1 MIIIDHQLF
10 DSYLVSIYIKISNMK
25 ITHLFL
31 LHRNISIQYTLQTFN
46 VSLNVW
52 NHSHEILKI
61 MITHDIFSMKVIPCT

>member
-25 ITHLFL
+25 ITHLFS

-46 VSLNVW
+46 VSLNV
-52 NHSHEILKI
+52 
-61 MITHDIFSMKVIPCT
+61 